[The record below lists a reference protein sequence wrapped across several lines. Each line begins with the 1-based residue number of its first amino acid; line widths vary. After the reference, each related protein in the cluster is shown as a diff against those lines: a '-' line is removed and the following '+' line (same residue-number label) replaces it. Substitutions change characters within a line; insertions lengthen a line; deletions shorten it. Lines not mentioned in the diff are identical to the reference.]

1 MVTLPS
7 FWLRQLGE
15 QRLRASLCSPL
26 DLDVAIVGGGLTG
39 LWTARYLAERDPN
52 LRIAVFERS
61 FAGFGASGRNGGWVS
76 ALFPVSL
83 SKVRSLYGDSLAVE
97 LRDALAATVDEVA
110 QQVKDLAID
119 CDFVKAGT
127 LLLARDRVQWRR
139 LQGEAG
145 SGATV
150 LDARGVE
157 RRLKA
162 SQVIGGLY
170 EPQCATVQPA
180 KLVRG
185 LADRVEELGVRI
197 YEQTE
202 VSDVGD
208 HVLLANGLRV
218 KADAIVVATESYT
231 AQFNDW
237 HRLVLPLYSMMV
249 VTAPLNDHQYGAIG
263 SPELGLS
270 FADERNLVVYGQITS
285 DRRIAFGGRG
295 APYGYGSAI
304 LPAPQQGKGMR
315 ARLEATVRELFP
327 EISDVAFD
335 DFWGGTLGVSRDWFP
350 RMEVEANGGPI
361 KVYGYAGDGVA
372 MTNFM
377 GRLVAQQL
385 VSPTSLPPVSQVFRR
400 PPRLWEPEPLRYLG
414 INTGLAMTQFVD
426 VLEHR
431 GLPVASLDTLRRAL
445 IGQLG

>member
-1 MVTLPS
+1 VVTLPS

-61 FAGFGASGRNGGWVS
+61 FVGFGASGRNGGWVS
-76 ALFPVSL
+76 ALFPVPL
-83 SKVRSLYGDSLAVE
+83 SKVRSVYGDSLAAE
-97 LRDALAATVDEVA
+97 LSDALAATVDEVA

-139 LQGEAG
+139 LQDEAG
-145 SGATV
+145 SVATV

-162 SQVIGGLY
+162 SRVIGGLY

-185 LADRVEELGVRI
+185 LADRVEELGVRV

-208 HVLLANGLRV
+208 HVLSANGLRV

-231 AQFNDW
+231 AQFSDW

-249 VTAPLNDHQYGAIG
+249 VTAPLNDHQYATIG
-263 SPELGLS
+263 SPELGLK
-270 FADERNLVVYGQITS
+270 I
-285 DRRIAFGGRG
+285 
-295 APYGYGSAI
+295 
-304 LPAPQQGKGMR
+304 
-315 ARLEATVRELFP
+315 
-327 EISDVAFD
+327 
-335 DFWGGTLGVSRDWFP
+335 
-350 RMEVEANGGPI
+350 
-361 KVYGYAGDGVA
+361 
-372 MTNFM
+372 
-377 GRLVAQQL
+377 
-385 VSPTSLPPVSQVFRR
+385 
-400 PPRLWEPEPLRYLG
+400 
-414 INTGLAMTQFVD
+414 
-426 VLEHR
+426 
-431 GLPVASLDTLRRAL
+431 
-445 IGQLG
+445 